1 LKLFVQMKE
10 FFTASFLV
18 ILSFSMIAQNLL
30 KDPSFELYKICPSNY
45 NQQSLNQLE
54 NWEQP
59 AKGTPDYFNTCS
71 NKMNVTRNI
80 FGNQETFEGEGY
92 VGLVTFSPSQRNY
105 REYLQ
110 TKLSR
115 PLQAGELVCAS
126 AQVSA
131 ADLNRYFTG
140 GFGMYFSK
148 QRYNNDRSGVLEVN
162 AQVMNPMLNV
172 LDNTDAWVEMSNT
185 FVAEGGEEYVVI
197 GNFLADKQ
205 MRVLRKHQVL
215 KEGTTNEWSY
225 LFIDNVSITVVKSKE
240 ECSCTMESPNL
251 VLRDPPIQLD
261 ESKTIEFK
269 NVLFDFDQSLIT
281 SESEKELNEVAK
293 AMKRK
298 SSWIIEVIGHTDIM
312 GSAEYNVG
320 LSRKRAEA
328 VVDYLKQKGI
338 SADRLSIK
346 YLGSSTPIANNES
359 AEGRSL
365 NRRVEF
371 EIRER
376 KYELVQ

>member
-1 LKLFVQMKE
+1 MREIFGVGL
-10 FFTASFLV
+10 LV
-18 ILSFSMIAQNLL
+18 ILSFSMMAQNLL
-30 KDPSFELYKICPSNY
+30 KDPGFELYKICPSNY

-110 TKLSR
+110 TKLTR

-148 QRYNNDRSGVLEVN
+148 ERYKNDRSGVLEVN

-197 GNFLADKQ
+197 GNFLTDKQ

-215 KEGTTNEWSY
+215 TEGTTNEWSY

-240 ECSCTMESPNL
+240 DCSCTMESPEL

-281 SESEKELNEVAK
+281 GDSQKELNEVAK

-312 GSAEYNVG
+312 GSAEYNVD

-346 YLGSSTPIANNES
+346 YHGSSTPVANNDS
-359 AEGRSL
+359 AEGRAL

>member
-1 LKLFVQMKE
+1 MKLFVQMKE

>member
-1 LKLFVQMKE
+1 MRRVI
-10 FFTASFLV
+10 TAS
-18 ILSFSMIAQNLL
+18 ILILFSFSLFAQNLL
-30 KDPSFELYKICPSNY
+30 KDPGFELFKICPSNY

-80 FGNQETFEGEGY
+80 FGSQETFEGEGY

-110 TKLSR
+110 TKLTR

-126 AQVSA
+126 AQISA

-148 QRYNNDRSGVLEVN
+148 DRYHDDRSGVLEVS
-162 AQVMNPMLNV
+162 AQIMNPMLNV

-185 FVAEGGEEYVVI
+185 FVAEGGEEFVLI

-215 KEGTTNEWSY
+215 TEGTTNEWSY
-225 LFIDNVSITVVKSKE
+225 LFIDDVSITVVKSKE

-281 SESEKELNEVAK
+281 GASQKELNEVVK

-298 SSWIIEVIGHTDIM
+298 SSWVIEVIGHTDIM

-320 LSRKRAEA
+320 LSKRRAEA
-328 VVDYLKQKGI
+328 VLEYLKSKGI
-338 SADRLSIK
+338 SADRLSIR
-346 YLGSSTPIANNES
+346 YLGSSTPVANNDDP
-359 AEGRSL
+359 EGRAL

>member
-1 LKLFVQMKE
+1 MKE